1 MNFTMMHLATSMGVV
16 FSQVS
21 ARALG
26 SSSGNGKGDSADQSH
41 VIGGGVGDE
50 NSEDGKEPTSPEMPD
65 PMEVI
70 VIAAAVILFCFLV

>member
-1 MNFTMMHLATSMGVV
+1 MPELLVAAAEMAKVT
-16 FSQVS
+16 
-21 ARALG
+21 
-26 SSSGNGKGDSADQSH
+26 DQSH

-50 NSEDGKEPTSPEMPD
+50 NSDDGKEPTSPEMPD